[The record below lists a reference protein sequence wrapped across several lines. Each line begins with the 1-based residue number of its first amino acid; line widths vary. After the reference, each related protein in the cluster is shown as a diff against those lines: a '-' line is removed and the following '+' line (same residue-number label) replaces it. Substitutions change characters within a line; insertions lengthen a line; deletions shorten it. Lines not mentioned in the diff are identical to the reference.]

1 MINHPANPPKDR
13 ECYNPALMNSPF
25 PQSLPAL
32 SPPRRAA
39 VVNFLANYGGLLVCG
54 LFLLLGLALAGDYGI
69 GPDEWQQRYTAAANR
84 QYILG
89 QADAIAPLNRH
100 DRFYGISFELP
111 LLLAERFPGLG
122 DYYYYIHR
130 LRLTLTHLCFLVGGF
145 FCYLLAWRLF
155 NSRLIALFAL
165 LLFLLHPRIYA
176 HSFFNSKDPVFL
188 SMLVLALY
196 LAERA
201 FRRDT
206 AGAFILLGIAVG
218 ILTNLRIMGALLLPA
233 VVALRGVDLLSARE
247 WSERNGIL
255 TSAVGFIL
263 AAGLTLY
270 ALSPYAWADPLGYLT
285 GYLTLTVEHPM
296 VFPQL
301 FQGELISS
309 DELPAHY
316 GLTWFAITTPPA
328 VLLLGVIGAAALV
341 GRSLTRPKAAIVDNG
356 RRRFCWLLLACF
368 ALPLLAAAL
377 LGANIITGW
386 RQLYFIYVPCCLLAA
401 GGLYWLGG
409 AFAVQRRRR
418 AGVYGLAGLA
428 LALTALQMA
437 QLHPLQQVYFNFLV
451 ERSAPGQPAARYEMD
466 YWELA
471 ARSVLET
478 ALRRHPGDTV
488 AAQTQ
493 RAALTWSEPP
503 PLENTLPPAVR
514 RRLVTGSAV
523 HAADYDVA
531 AVADHKSDSRFQITR
546 PDLAFNSRYAARAY
560 NSDLVAAVPLTAA
573 AMEPA
578 AVAAYAEFYQRAV
591 AGKPIIQGGYA
602 VYLDDG
608 LLTFVKEDCRPGDRA
623 GYFGVKVYWS
633 RPEQPP
639 GQPPYVRNRNYYYD
653 TLAVQLDGRC
663 LALLR
668 LPDTPIDYLV
678 AGQYASPGKHPLWA
692 GLHSFARPGL
702 PESIAALQEKEP
714 LLTGGGFALYR
725 QDNWLIYYRE
735 TCSAAALEPTV
746 FLHTVPAAE
755 QDLPAER
762 REYGFDNRNFYLPRH
777 GIYFDGQCL
786 ASVAWPDYPVAEL
799 RTGQAGI
806 WAARAY
812 PLAAADNLAAAAAAT
827 ATATA
832 EPTARGK
839 FDLYLQ
845 DNQLIY
851 RRENCAAPDT
861 EARFFLHIVP
871 VNAQDLPAERR
882 PHGFDSWD
890 FDFARY
896 GGRRNGICLALVPLP
911 AYPIAA
917 IRAGQHTPAQG
928 ELWSLETT
936 K

>member
-1 MINHPANPPKDR
+1 
-13 ECYNPALMNSPF
+13 MNNPF
-25 PQSLPAL
+25 PHSLPAL

-39 VVNFLANYGGLLVCG
+39 VVHFLANYSGLLVCG
-54 LFLLLGLALAGDYGI
+54 LFLLLGLALSGDYGI
-69 GPDEWQQRYTAAANR
+69 GPDESQQRYTAAANR

-89 QADAIAPLNRH
+89 HAAAIDPLYPH
-100 DRFYGISFELP
+100 DRFYGVSFELP
-111 LLLAERFPGLG
+111 LLLLERLPGLD

-155 NSRLIALFAL
+155 NNRLIALFAL

-206 AGAFILLGIAVG
+206 AGAFILLGMAVG

-233 VVALRGVDLLSARE
+233 VVALRGVDLLVARE
-247 WSERNGIL
+247 WSERKGVL
-255 TSAVGFIL
+255 TSAMGFSI
-263 AAGLTLY
+263 AAGLTIY
-270 ALSPYAWADPLGYLT
+270 ALSPYAWANPLDYLT
-285 GYLTLTVEHPM
+285 GYLTLTVNHPT
-296 VFPQL
+296 VFLQL

-316 GLTWFAITTPPA
+316 GLTWFAISAPPA
-328 VLLLGVIGAAALV
+328 VLLLGIIGAAALF
-341 GRSLTRPKAAIVDNG
+341 GRGLTRLKAAIVDNG

-377 LGANIITGW
+377 LEANIIHGW
-386 RQLYFIYVPCCLLAA
+386 RQLYFIYGPFCLLAA

-409 AFAVQRRRR
+409 PFAGQRSRR

-471 ARSVLET
+471 ARLGLET
-478 ALRRHPGDTV
+478 ALRQHPRATV
-488 AAQTQ
+488 AVQTE
-493 RAALTWSEPP
+493 RAALTWLEPP
-503 PLENTLPPAVR
+503 PLADTLPPTPR

-531 AVADHKSDSRFQITR
+531 AVADHKADRRFQVTR
-546 PDLAFNSRYAARAY
+546 PDLAFNSPYPIRAY
-560 NSDLVAAVPLTAA
+560 NSDLVAVLPLTAA

-578 AVAAYAEFYQRAV
+578 AVAAYSELYRQAV
-591 AGKPIIQGGYA
+591 AGKPIIQGDYA

-639 GQPPYVRNRNYYYD
+639 GQPPYVRYRNFYYD
-653 TLAVQLDGRC
+653 TLAVRLDDRC

-692 GLHSFARPGL
+692 GLHSFSRPGL
-702 PESIAALQEKEP
+702 PDAIAALREKEP

-725 QDNWLIYYRE
+725 QEKWLIYYRE
-735 TCSAAALEPTV
+735 TCTAAAMEPTV
-746 FLHTVPAAE
+746 FMHTVPADE

-762 REYGFDNRNFYLPRH
+762 REYGFENRNFYWPRN
-777 GIYFDGQCL
+777 GVYFDGQCL
-786 ASVAWPDYPVAEL
+786 AGVSWPDYPVAEL
-799 RTGQAGI
+799 STGQAGI

-827 ATATA
+827 ADA
-832 EPTARGK
+832 EPAARGK
-839 FDLYLQ
+839 FDLYRQ
-845 DNQLIY
+845 GRNLIY
-851 RRENCAAPDT
+851 RRENCAADDT
-861 EARFFLHIVP
+861 AARFFLHIVP
-871 VNAQDLPAERR
+871 VDAQDLPAERR
-882 PHGFDSWD
+882 PHGFDSRD

-896 GGRRNGICLALVPLP
+896 GGRRNGICLAVVPLP
-911 AYPIAA
+911 DYPIAS

-928 ELWSLETT
+928 ELWSLETA